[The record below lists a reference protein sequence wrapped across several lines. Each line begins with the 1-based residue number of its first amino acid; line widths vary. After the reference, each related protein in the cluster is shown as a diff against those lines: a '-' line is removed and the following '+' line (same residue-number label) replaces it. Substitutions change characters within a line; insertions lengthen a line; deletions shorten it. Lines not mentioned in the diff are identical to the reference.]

1 SVSLIEVPAM
11 AISSTD
17 CRERVAKGEPVCTSS
32 RTGSFSTSR
41 NGTSTRKARRW
52 CEPVTSVMLVGATEE
67 ESVAATSQARELA
80 IVAAH
85 AAADKK
91 ASDVIVLDVSD
102 QLVITDCFVI
112 ASAPNER
119 QVGAIVDNVEEKMRD
134 AGTKPVRREGAR
146 EGRWVLLDFVDI
158 VVHVQ
163 HAEERAFYALERLW
177 KDCPRIDFDPMAE
190 GGVT

>member
-1 SVSLIEVPAM
+1 
-11 AISSTD
+11 
-17 CRERVAKGEPVCTSS
+17 
-32 RTGSFSTSR
+32 
-41 NGTSTRKARRW
+41 
-52 CEPVTSVMLVGATEE
+52 
-67 ESVAATSQARELA
+67 VAATHDARRLA
-80 IVAAH
+80 LVAAN

-119 QVGAIVDNVEEKMRD
+119 QVGAIVDNVEEKMRA

-177 KDCPRIDFDPMAE
+177 KDCPRIAFDPGVPDLAE
-190 GGVT
+190 GGTT